1 MSTFNNSD
9 AIAAWSAMPT
19 DAVESYDDQG
29 DFPKRHLMNEYLLRL
44 LGPLDGRKV
53 LDAGSGEGYFSRL
66 LAERGAEVVGV
77 EPADAL
83 LARAQTIEQE
93 RGQGIRYVQADL
105 STLPD
110 VGQPF
115 DAVVCSMVL
124 LAVPDWQAAMSAC
137 VQAVRPGGRFVFS
150 ITHPAFEN
158 LYGTWR
164 EHGHYRLD
172 RYLEEYAIPEGY
184 APDFH
189 RPLSTYLNRLIALGC
204 RITEVCEPGL
214 DPQVAQDS
222 GIDAIESYVALPNF
236 LIIGAERD

>member
-1 MSTFNNSD
+1 MSTISNSD
-9 AIAAWSAMPT
+9 AIAAWSAMPADT
-19 DAVESYDDQG
+19 VESYDAQG
-29 DFPKRHLMNEYLLRL
+29 DFPKRHLMNEHLLRL

-77 EPADAL
+77 EPADVL
-83 LARAQTIEQE
+83 LARAQTIERE
-93 RGQGIRYVQADL
+93 RGQGITYVRADL
-105 STLPD
+105 STLPE

-124 LAVPDWQAAMSAC
+124 LAVPDLQSAMSAC
-137 VQAVRPGGRFVFS
+137 VDAMRPGGRFVFS

-164 EHGHYRLD
+164 QHGHYRLD
-172 RYLEEYAIPEGY
+172 RYLEEYTLPDGY

-189 RPLSTYLNRLIALGC
+189 RPLSAYLKVLIGLGC

-214 DPQVAQDS
+214 DPQVARES
-222 GIDAIESYVALPNF
+222 GIDAIDAYVALPNF
-236 LIIGAERD
+236 LIIAAERD